1 MQVGGILNTNKT
13 VNETLSSFQWMRKW
27 KHTGSLK
34 HEMTTTSKKHEL
46 NKHTY
51 VKIHRISIKTH

>member
-34 HEMTTTSKKHEL
+34 HEMTTTSKK
-46 NKHTY
+46 TW
-51 VKIHRISIKTH
+51 IKQTHICKDP